1 MEFTYTEKN
10 GSKPIEE
17 WIVRNI
23 KEYAKDKYGIELNVE
38 IKDSLKKDG
47 ATSDKWGCPF
57 LVNVMLEKNSKSYY
71 N

>member
-23 KEYAKDKYGIELNVE
+23 KEYAKNKYGIELRVE

-47 ATSDKWGCPF
+47 ATSDK
-57 LVNVMLEKNSKSYY
+57 
-71 N
+71 